1 MKKTKENNEEN
12 KVRSISSPLS
22 LGEGSGVRLFSSYL
36 RFLSRNKVYTVI
48 NVFGLSVS
56 LMFVMLIGVYVWQE
70 YRVTRDIP
78 ESERVEAIGMRFA
91 GKELFGTHHYAGKQ
105 LQKMFPEIEAVCG
118 VSKLELTLNKGD
130 ERFRAQ
136 VLSADSTFFT
146 LFGYPLREGDAV
158 RCLET
163 KDAAVV
169 SESFA
174 MKYFGEK
181 DVVGRTI
188 TFRDSLKFHVTAVM
202 KDLDGRIFRNADMVV
217 NYYNQC
223 YGNYCDTDEAF
234 LKRFVNL
241 TGCSLFLRLR
251 EGKTFVGR
259 EKELVDCYASF
270 WSDFA
275 EQKPGDERYIQPY
288 AMKYKDVYFSKTT
301 DNGVM
306 RFGDIMLVRILA
318 AVALVILLFAVM
330 NYVNLTVAQSGKR
343 AREMAARRL
352 FGAQRREIAMRF
364 VGESLMLC
372 ALAFLLALLLT
383 FAFAAS
389 FGELLGTKMNMSL
402 MLSPMV
408 IALLLAILLVTGIL
422 SGVVPA
428 AVSSRVDPMEIVRG
442 TFVHKTKMVFS
453 RVFIVVQNIITI
465 TMLACS
471 LVMVVQM
478 KHLADAPLGFQQNN
492 ILTIDDVD
500 SHERFK
506 QELMKLPFVK
516 LVTPSM
522 GTPANGGNNQTVVNS
537 EGFVDMKI
545 QHFIVEK
552 EFFDIYGL
560 TLTDGSMPK
569 PGMYYMN
576 KSMENDVKASD
587 AIRDPRNT
595 LKKIHLLNHDFEEQY
610 GGTLND
616 FRIRSIEEEQCQ
628 LLISVVDKVPYCWNL
643 NILMEGDL
651 EEGYNEIAR
660 LYHKFYHEELGEKQA
675 RFIDDQVQLAFEAQ
689 IRTSRIVSL
698 FALVAIL
705 ISMLGL
711 IAMSTYFIEQRQKEI
726 AVRKVFGS
734 TNAQMHL
741 RLVRTFLMYVVI
753 AFVISVPIV
762 LYFMKDWI
770 IQYSYR
776 ITWWPWIAVAGAIIL
791 LISFAAVMV
800 QSWVAAN
807 ENPIKHIKDN

>member
-1 MKKTKENNEEN
+1 MN
-12 KVRSISSPLS
+12 KVNIK
-22 LGEGSGVRLFSSYL
+22 SYIT
-36 RFLSRNKVYTVI
+36 FLSRNKVYTAI

-78 ESERVEAIGMRFA
+78 DSDRVEAIGMRFK
-91 GKELFGTHHYAGKQ
+91 GETYLGTHHYAGKQ

-118 VSKLELTLNKGD
+118 VSELELTLNKGD
-130 ERFRAQ
+130 ERFRTQ
-136 VLSADSTFFT
+136 VLSADSTFFS

-174 MKYFGEK
+174 MKYFGET

-188 TFRDSLKFHVTAVM
+188 TFRDSLKLHVTAVM

-217 NYYNQC
+217 NYYNQR
-223 YGNYCDTDEAF
+223 YGNFCDTDEGF
-234 LKRFVNL
+234 LKRYVNL
-241 TGCSLFLRLR
+241 SGCSLFLRLC
-251 EGKTFVGR
+251 EGKTFIGR
-259 EKELVDCYASF
+259 EKDLMKCYASF

-275 EQKPGDERYIQPY
+275 EQKPGDDMYIQPY

-301 DNGVM
+301 NNGVM
-306 RFGDIMLVRILA
+306 RFGDIMLVRILT

-372 ALAFLLALLLT
+372 ALAFILALLLT
-383 FAFAAS
+383 FAFSRS
-389 FGELLGTKMNMSL
+389 FGELLSAKMDMS
-402 MLSPMV
+402 MLFSPLSLG
-408 IALLLAILLVTGIL
+408 LLIAILLVTGVV
-422 SGVVPA
+422 SGVIPA
-428 AVSSRVDPMEIVRG
+428 VVASRVEPMEIVRG

-453 RVFIVVQNIITI
+453 RVFIVVQNVITI
-465 TMLACS
+465 TMLACA
-471 LVMVVQM
+471 LIMVMQM
-478 KHLADAPLGFQQNN
+478 KHLADAPMGFRQEN
-492 ILTIDDVD
+492 ILTISDVD

-506 QELMKLPFVK
+506 QELMNLPCVK
-516 LVTPSM
+516 LVSPSM
-522 GTPANGGNNQTVVNS
+522 GTPADGGNNQTVIGS
-537 EGFVDMKI
+537 DGIVDMKI

-560 TLTDGSMPK
+560 TLTDGSKPN

-576 KSMENDVKASD
+576 KSMENAAKASD

-610 GGTLND
+610 GGTFRD
-616 FRIRSIEEEQCQ
+616 FRIRNIEEEQCQ
-628 LLISVVDKVPYCWNL
+628 LLISVVDKVQYCWNL

-660 LYHKFYHEELGEKQA
+660 LYHKIYHEEMGEKQA
-675 RFIDDQVQLAFEAQ
+675 RFIDDQVQMAFEAQ

-698 FALVAIL
+698 FALVAIF

-734 TNAQMHL
+734 TNAQMHR

-770 IQYSYR
+770 IQYTYR

-791 LISFAAVMV
+791 VISFAAVMV
-800 QSWVAAN
+800 QSWMAAN
-807 ENPIKHIKDN
+807 ENPIKHIKDNN

>member
-1 MKKTKENNEEN
+1 MKIK
-12 KVRSISSPLS
+12 
-22 LGEGSGVRLFSSYL
+22 SYIT
-36 RFLSRNKVYTVI
+36 FLSRNKVYTAI

-70 YRVTRDIP
+70 YRVTRDVPDSDRI
-78 ESERVEAIGMRFA
+78 ETIGMSMS
-91 GKELFGTHHYAGKQ
+91 GNKYLGTHHYAGKQ
-105 LQKMFPEIEAVCG
+105 LIKTFPEIEAVCG
-118 VSKLELTLNKGD
+118 VCGMGMVVNKGD
-130 ERFRAQ
+130 ERIRARALT
-136 VLSADSTFFT
+136 VDSTFFT
-146 LFGYPLREGDAV
+146 FFGYPLKEGDAA
-158 RCLET
+158 RCLEA

-169 SESFA
+169 SETFA
-174 MKYFGEK
+174 MKLFGET

-188 TFRDSLKFHVTAVM
+188 TFCDSLKLRVTGVM
-202 KDLDGRIFRNADMVV
+202 KDLQGRILIRPDIVV
-217 NYYNQC
+217 NFQC
-223 YGNYCDTDEAF
+223 QKYGNYANTDEAF
-234 LKRFVNL
+234 LQGMVNMS
-241 TGCSLFLRLR
+241 GSSVFLRLR
-251 EGKTFVGR
+251 EEKTFVGR
-259 EKELVDCYASF
+259 EKDLTECYASF
-270 WSDFA
+270 WNHFA
-275 EQKPGDERYIQPY
+275 EQKPDEKMYIEPFSI
-288 AMKYKDVYFSKTT
+288 KYKDVFFSKA
-301 DNGVM
+301 DGNGNL
-306 RFGDIMLVRILA
+306 RSGDITLVKILT

-343 AREMAARRL
+343 AHEMAARRL

-364 VGESLMLC
+364 VGESMMLC
-372 ALAFLLALLLT
+372 VLAFMIALLL
-383 FAFAAS
+383 AFVFS
-389 FGELLGTKMNMSL
+389 RRFGELLGTRMDMSV
-402 MLSPMV
+402 MVSPLSLGM
-408 IALLLAILLVTGIL
+408 LLAILLATGIV
-422 SGVVPA
+422 SGIIPA
-428 AVSSRVDPMEIVRG
+428 VVSSRVEPMEIVRG

-453 RVFIVVQNIITI
+453 RVFIVVQNVITI
-465 TMLACS
+465 TMLACA
-471 LVMVVQM
+471 LIMVMQM
-478 KHLADAPLGFQQNN
+478 KHLTDAPLGFRQDN
-492 ILTIDDVD
+492 ILTINNV
-500 SHERFK
+500 SLPESFI
-506 QELMKLPFVK
+506 QELKTLSCVK
-516 LVTPSM
+516 LASPSM
-522 GTPANGGNNQTVVNS
+522 GTPADGGNNQTIVGS
-537 EGFVDMKI
+537 EGFVDMSI

-560 TLTDGSMPK
+560 SLTDGSKPK

-576 KSMENDVKASD
+576 KSMENAAKASD

-610 GGTLND
+610 GGTFRD
-616 FRIRSIEEEQCQ
+616 FRIRNIEEEQCQ
-628 LLISVVDKVPYCWNL
+628 LLISVVDKVQYCWNL

-660 LYHKFYHEELGEKQA
+660 LYHKIYHEEMGEKQA

-698 FALVAIL
+698 FALVAIF

-734 TNAQMHL
+734 TNAQMHR

-770 IQYSYR
+770 IQYTYR

-800 QSWVAAN
+800 QSWMAAN

>member
-1 MKKTKENNEEN
+1 MKIK
-12 KVRSISSPLS
+12 
-22 LGEGSGVRLFSSYL
+22 SYIT
-36 RFLSRNKVYTVI
+36 FLSRNKVYTAI

-78 ESERVEAIGMRFA
+78 DSDRVEAIGMKLAR
-91 GKELFGTHHYAGKQ
+91 EQYIGTHHYVGKQ
-105 LQKMFPEIEAVCG
+105 LQKMFPEIESVCG
-118 VSKLELTLNKGD
+118 VSKLELVVNKGD
-130 ERFRAQ
+130 ERLRAQ
-136 VLSADSTFFT
+136 TLTADSTFFSM
-146 LFGYPLREGDAV
+146 FGYPLRDGDAA
-158 RCLET
+158 RCLLA

-174 MKYFGEK
+174 MKLFGET

-188 TFRDSLKFHVTAVM
+188 TFRDSLKLHVTAVM
-202 KDLDGRIFRNADMVV
+202 EDLKGRIFDNPDIVV
-217 NYYNQC
+217 NFQC
-223 YGNYCDTDEAF
+223 QKYGNYANTDEAF
-234 LKRFVNL
+234 LQGMVNIL
-241 TGCSLFLRLR
+241 GSNVFLRLR

-259 EKELVDCYASF
+259 EKDLMRCYASF
-270 WSDFA
+270 WNHFA
-275 EQKPGDERYIQPY
+275 EQKPEDNMYIEPFSI
-288 AMKYKDVYFSKTT
+288 KYKDVFFSKA
-301 DNGVM
+301 DGNGTL
-306 RFGDIMLVRILA
+306 RSGDITLVKILS

-372 ALAFLLALLLT
+372 ALAFIIALLLT
-383 FAFAAS
+383 FAFSHS
-389 FGELLGTKMNMSL
+389 FGELLNTKMDMSV
-402 MLSPMV
+402 MFSPLSLG
-408 IALLLAILLVTGIL
+408 LLLAILFMTGVV
-422 SGVVPA
+422 SGVIPA
-428 AVSSRVDPMEIVRG
+428 VVASRVEPMEIVRG

-453 RVFIVVQNIITI
+453 RVFIVVQNVITI
-465 TMLACS
+465 TMLACA
-471 LVMVVQM
+471 LIMVMQM
-478 KHLADAPLGFQQNN
+478 KHLTDAPLGFRQDN
-492 ILTIDDVD
+492 ILTINNV
-500 SHERFK
+500 SSPERLV
-506 QELMKLPFVK
+506 QELKTLSCVK
-516 LVTPSM
+516 LASPSM
-522 GTPANGGNNQTVVNS
+522 GTPADGGNNQTIFDS
-537 EGFVDMKI
+537 EGIVVMKI

-552 EFFDIYGL
+552 EFFDIYDL
-560 TLTDGSMPK
+560 RLSDGSKPK
-569 PGMYYMN
+569 PGYFYMN
-576 KSMENDVKASD
+576 KRMENDVKASE
-587 AIRDPRNT
+587 AIRDPRKT
-595 LKKIHLLNHDFEEQY
+595 LKVIQLVNHNSDELY
-610 GGTLND
+610 GGTFCD
-616 FRIRSIEEEQCQ
+616 FRICNIEYEPRPM
-628 LLISVVDKVPYCWNL
+628 LISVVDKVENCWDL

-660 LYHKFYHEELGEKQA
+660 LYHKVYLEDMDAERA
-675 RFIDDQVQLAFEAQ
+675 RFVDKQVQEDFEAQ

-734 TNAQMHL
+734 TSGQMRR
-741 RLVRTFLMYVVI
+741 RLVRTFLVYVVI

-776 ITWWPWIAVAGAIIL
+776 ITWWPWIALAGAIIL

-800 QSWVAAN
+800 QSWMAAN

>member
-1 MKKTKENNEEN
+1 MKIK
-12 KVRSISSPLS
+12 
-22 LGEGSGVRLFSSYL
+22 SYIT
-36 RFLSRNKVYTVI
+36 FLSRNKVYTAI

-70 YRVTRDIP
+70 YRVTRDVPDSDRI
-78 ESERVEAIGMRFA
+78 ETIGMSMS
-91 GKELFGTHHYAGKQ
+91 GKKYLGTHHYVGKQ
-105 LQKMFPEIEAVCG
+105 LMKTFPEIETVCG
-118 VSKLELTLNKGD
+118 VCGMGMVVNKGD
-130 ERFRAQ
+130 ERIRAQ
-136 VLSADSTFFT
+136 ALTVDSTFFT
-146 LFGYPLREGDAV
+146 FFGYPLKEGDAA
-158 RCLET
+158 RCLEA

-169 SESFA
+169 SETFA
-174 MKYFGEK
+174 MKLFGET

-188 TFRDSLKFHVTAVM
+188 TFCDSLKLRVTGVM
-202 KDLDGRIFRNADMVV
+202 KDLQGRILIRPDIVV
-217 NYYNQC
+217 NFQC
-223 YGNYCDTDEAF
+223 QKYGNYANTDEAF
-234 LKRFVNL
+234 LQGMVNMS
-241 TGCSLFLRLR
+241 GSSVFLRLC
-251 EGKTFVGR
+251 EEKTFVGR
-259 EKELVDCYASF
+259 EKDLTECYASF
-270 WSDFA
+270 WNHFA
-275 EQKPGDERYIQPY
+275 EQKPDEKMYIEPFSI
-288 AMKYKDVYFSKTT
+288 KYKDVFFSKA
-301 DNGVM
+301 DGNGNL
-306 RFGDIMLVRILA
+306 RSGDITLVKILT

-364 VGESLMLC
+364 VGESMMLC
-372 ALAFLLALLLT
+372 VLAFMIALLL
-383 FAFAAS
+383 AFVFSRS
-389 FGELLGTKMNMSL
+389 FGELLGTRMDMSV
-402 MLSPMV
+402 MVSPLSLGM
-408 IALLLAILLVTGIL
+408 LLAILLATGIV
-422 SGVVPA
+422 SGIIPA
-428 AVSSRVDPMEIVRG
+428 VVSSRVEPMEIVRG

-453 RVFIVVQNIITI
+453 RVFIVVQNVITI
-465 TMLACS
+465 TMLACA
-471 LVMVVQM
+471 LIMVMQM
-478 KHLADAPLGFQQNN
+478 KHLTDAPLGFRQDN
-492 ILTIDDVD
+492 ILTINNV
-500 SHERFK
+500 SLPESFI
-506 QELMKLPFVK
+506 QELKTLSCVK
-516 LVTPSM
+516 LASPSM
-522 GTPANGGNNQTVVNS
+522 GTPADGGNNQTIVGS
-537 EGFVDMKI
+537 EGFVDMSI

-560 TLTDGSMPK
+560 SLTDGSKPK

-576 KSMENDVKASD
+576 KSMENAAKASD

-610 GGTLND
+610 GGTFRD
-616 FRIRSIEEEQCQ
+616 FRIRNIEEEQCQ
-628 LLISVVDKVPYCWNL
+628 LLISVVDKVQYCWNL

-660 LYHKFYHEELGEKQA
+660 LYHKIYHEELGTRQA
-675 RFIDDQVQLAFEAQ
+675 RFVDMQVQDRFEDQ

-734 TNAQMHL
+734 TNGQMHR

-770 IQYSYR
+770 IQYTYR

-791 LISFAAVMV
+791 VISFVAVMV
-800 QSWVAAN
+800 QSWMAAN
-807 ENPIKHIKDN
+807 ENPIKHIKDNN

>member
-1 MKKTKENNEEN
+1 MKIK
-12 KVRSISSPLS
+12 
-22 LGEGSGVRLFSSYL
+22 SYIT
-36 RFLSRNKVYTVI
+36 FLSRNKVYTAI

-78 ESERVEAIGMRFA
+78 DSDRVEAIGMKFA
-91 GKELFGTHHYAGKQ
+91 GEQYIGTHHYVGKQ
-105 LQKMFPEIEAVCG
+105 LLKMFPEIEMMCG
-118 VSKLELTLNKGD
+118 VSHLELVVNKGD

-136 VLSADSTFFT
+136 ALSADSTFFSM
-146 LFGYPLREGDAV
+146 FGYPLREGDAA
-158 RCLET
+158 RCLLA

-174 MKYFGEK
+174 MKLFGET

-188 TFRDSLKFHVTAVM
+188 TFRDSLKLHVTAVM
-202 KDLDGRIFRNADMVV
+202 KDLDGRIFREADMVV
-217 NYYNQC
+217 NYYNQR
-223 YGNYCDTDEAF
+223 YGNICDTDEGF
-234 LKRFVNL
+234 LKRYVNL
-241 TGCSLFLRLR
+241 CGCSLFLRLQ
-251 EGKTFVGR
+251 EGRTFIGR
-259 EKELVDCYASF
+259 EKDLMKCYASF

-275 EQKPGDERYIQPY
+275 EQKPGDKMYIEPY
-288 AMKYKDVYFSKTT
+288 AMKYKDLYFSKTLN
-301 DNGVM
+301 NGVM
-306 RFGDIMLVRILA
+306 LSGDIMLVRILA
-318 AVALVILLFAVM
+318 AVALVVLLFAVM

-352 FGAQRREIAMRF
+352 FGAHRSEIAMRF
-364 VGESLMLC
+364 VGESMMLC

-383 FAFAAS
+383 FVFAPG
-389 FGELLGTKMNMSL
+389 FGELLNTRMDMSL
-402 MLSPMV
+402 MFSPMV
-408 IALLLAILLVTGIL
+408 VALLLAMLVVTGIV

-428 AVSSRVDPMEIVRG
+428 VVASRVEPMEIVRG

-453 RVFIVVQNIITI
+453 RVFIVVQNVITI
-465 TMLACS
+465 TMLACA
-471 LVMVVQM
+471 LIMVMQM
-478 KHLADAPLGFQQNN
+478 KHLTDAPLGFRQDN
-492 ILTIDDVD
+492 ILTINNV
-500 SHERFK
+500 SLPESFI
-506 QELMKLPFVK
+506 QELKTLSCVK
-516 LVTPSM
+516 LASPSM
-522 GTPANGGNNQTVVNS
+522 GTPADGGNNQTIVGS
-537 EGFVDMKI
+537 EGFVDMSI

-552 EFFDIYGL
+552 EFFDIYDL
-560 TLTDGSMPK
+560 KLSDGSK
-569 PGMYYMN
+569 PRPGHFYMN
-576 KSMENDVKASD
+576 KRMENDVKASE
-587 AIRDPRNT
+587 AIRDPHKT
-595 LKKIHLLNHDFEEQY
+595 LKATQLMNHNPDEQY
-610 GGTLND
+610 GGTFRD
-616 FRIRSIEEEQCQ
+616 FRIRSIEETPRPM
-628 LLISVVDKVPYCWNL
+628 LISVVDKVQYCWNL

-660 LYHKFYHEELGEKQA
+660 LYHKIYHEEMGEKQA

-698 FALVAIL
+698 FALVAIF

-734 TNAQMHL
+734 TNAQMHR

-770 IQYSYR
+770 IQYTYR

-791 LISFAAVMV
+791 MISFAAVMV

>member
-1 MKKTKENNEEN
+1 MKIK
-12 KVRSISSPLS
+12 
-22 LGEGSGVRLFSSYL
+22 SYIT
-36 RFLSRNKVYTVI
+36 FLSRNKVYTAI

-70 YRVTRDIP
+70 YRVTRDVPDSDRI
-78 ESERVEAIGMRFA
+78 ETIGMSMS
-91 GKELFGTHHYAGKQ
+91 GKKYLGTHHYVGKQ
-105 LQKMFPEIEAVCG
+105 LMKTFPEIETVCG
-118 VSKLELTLNKGD
+118 VCGMGMVVNKGD
-130 ERFRAQ
+130 ERIRAQ
-136 VLSADSTFFT
+136 ALTVDSTFFT
-146 LFGYPLREGDAV
+146 FFGYPLKEGDAA
-158 RCLET
+158 RCLEA

-169 SESFA
+169 SETFA
-174 MKYFGEK
+174 MKLFGET

-188 TFRDSLKFHVTAVM
+188 TFCDSLKLRVTGVM
-202 KDLDGRIFRNADMVV
+202 KDLQGRILIRPDIVV
-217 NYYNQC
+217 NFQC
-223 YGNYCDTDEAF
+223 QKYGNYANTDEAF
-234 LKRFVNL
+234 LQGMVNMS
-241 TGCSLFLRLR
+241 GSSVFLRLR
-251 EGKTFVGR
+251 EEKTFVGR
-259 EKELVDCYASF
+259 EKDLTECYASF
-270 WSDFA
+270 WNHFA
-275 EQKPGDERYIQPY
+275 EQKPDEKMYIEPFSI
-288 AMKYKDVYFSKTT
+288 KYKDVFFSKA
-301 DNGVM
+301 DGNGNL
-306 RFGDIMLVRILA
+306 RSGDITLVKILT

-364 VGESLMLC
+364 VGESMMLC
-372 ALAFLLALLLT
+372 VLAFMIALLL
-383 FAFAAS
+383 AFVFSRS
-389 FGELLGTKMNMSL
+389 FGELLGTRMDMSV
-402 MLSPMV
+402 MVSPLSLGM
-408 IALLLAILLVTGIL
+408 LLAILLATGIV
-422 SGVVPA
+422 SGIIPA
-428 AVSSRVDPMEIVRG
+428 VVSSRVEPMEIVRG

-453 RVFIVVQNIITI
+453 RVFIVVQNVITI
-465 TMLACS
+465 TMLACA
-471 LVMVVQM
+471 LIMVMQM
-478 KHLADAPLGFQQNN
+478 KHLTDAPLGFRQDN
-492 ILTIDDVD
+492 ILTINNV
-500 SHERFK
+500 SLPESFI
-506 QELMKLPFVK
+506 QELKTLSCVK
-516 LVTPSM
+516 LASPSM
-522 GTPANGGNNQTVVNS
+522 GTPADGGNNQTIVGS
-537 EGFVDMKI
+537 EGFVDMSI

-560 TLTDGSMPK
+560 LLTDGSKPK

-576 KSMENDVKASD
+576 KSMENAAKASD

-610 GGTLND
+610 GGTFRD
-616 FRIRSIEEEQCQ
+616 FRIRNIEEEQCQ
-628 LLISVVDKVPYCWNL
+628 LLISVVDKVQYCWNL

-660 LYHKFYHEELGEKQA
+660 LYHKIYHEELGTRQA
-675 RFIDDQVQLAFEAQ
+675 RFVDMQVQDRFEDQ

-734 TNAQMHL
+734 TNGQMHR

-770 IQYSYR
+770 IQYTYR

-791 LISFAAVMV
+791 VISFVAVMV
-800 QSWVAAN
+800 QSWMAAN
-807 ENPIKHIKDN
+807 ENPIKHIKDNN

>member
-1 MKKTKENNEEN
+1 MKIK
-12 KVRSISSPLS
+12 
-22 LGEGSGVRLFSSYL
+22 SYIT
-36 RFLSRNKVYTVI
+36 FLSRNKVYTAI

-70 YRVTRDIP
+70 YRVTRDVPDSDRI
-78 ESERVEAIGMRFA
+78 ETIGMSMS
-91 GKELFGTHHYAGKQ
+91 GKKYLGTHHYVGKQ
-105 LQKMFPEIEAVCG
+105 LMKTFPEIETVCG
-118 VSKLELTLNKGD
+118 VCGMGMVVNKGD
-130 ERFRAQ
+130 ERIRAQ
-136 VLSADSTFFT
+136 ALTVDSTFFT
-146 LFGYPLREGDAV
+146 FFGYPLKEGDAA
-158 RCLET
+158 RCLEA

-169 SESFA
+169 SETFA
-174 MKYFGEK
+174 MKLFGET

-188 TFRDSLKFHVTAVM
+188 TFCDSLKLRVTGVM
-202 KDLDGRIFRNADMVV
+202 KDLQGRILIRPDIVV
-217 NYYNQC
+217 NFQC
-223 YGNYCDTDEAF
+223 QKYGNYANTDEAF
-234 LKRFVNL
+234 LQGMVNMS
-241 TGCSLFLRLR
+241 GSSVFLRLR
-251 EGKTFVGR
+251 EEKTFVGR
-259 EKELVDCYASF
+259 EKDLTECYASF
-270 WSDFA
+270 WNHFA
-275 EQKPGDERYIQPY
+275 EQKPDEKMYIEPFSI
-288 AMKYKDVYFSKTT
+288 KYKDVFFSKA
-301 DNGVM
+301 DGNGNL
-306 RFGDIMLVRILA
+306 RSGDITLVKILT

-364 VGESLMLC
+364 VGESMMLC
-372 ALAFLLALLLT
+372 VLAFMIALLL
-383 FAFAAS
+383 AFVFSRS
-389 FGELLGTKMNMSL
+389 FGELLGTRMDMSVMVSPL
-402 MLSPMV
+402 SLGMLLV
-408 IALLLAILLVTGIL
+408 ILLATGIV
-422 SGVVPA
+422 SGIIPA
-428 AVSSRVDPMEIVRG
+428 VVSSRVEPMEIVRG

-453 RVFIVVQNIITI
+453 RVFIVVQNVITI
-465 TMLACS
+465 TMLACA
-471 LVMVVQM
+471 LIMVMQM
-478 KHLADAPLGFQQNN
+478 KHLTDAPLGFRQDN
-492 ILTIDDVD
+492 ILTINNV
-500 SHERFK
+500 SLPESFI
-506 QELMKLPFVK
+506 QELKTLSCVK
-516 LVTPSM
+516 LASPSM
-522 GTPANGGNNQTVVNS
+522 GTPADGGNNQTVIGS
-537 EGFVDMKI
+537 DGIVDMKI

-560 TLTDGSMPK
+560 SLTDGSKPK

-576 KSMENDVKASD
+576 KSMENAAKASD

-610 GGTLND
+610 GGTFRD
-616 FRIRSIEEEQCQ
+616 FRIRNIEEEQCQ

-651 EEGYNEIAR
+651 EEGYNEIAK
-660 LYHKFYHEELGEKQA
+660 LYHKIYHEDMGEKQA
-675 RFIDDQVQLAFEAQ
+675 RFIDDQVQLAFETQ

-734 TNAQMHL
+734 TNAQMHR

-770 IQYSYR
+770 IQYTYR

-791 LISFAAVMV
+791 VISFVAVMV
-800 QSWVAAN
+800 QSWMAAN
-807 ENPIKHIKDN
+807 ENPIKHIKDNN